1 MLQDVQHED
10 VFWPTRATDQGNGW
24 KMKHAKPAH
33 SSSSACSPFVHVCHV
48 TMYKIVLT
56 VVMSDH
62 FGLSVGLW
70 GSLACLV
77 GGSGMPLFARWQ
89 RKLRWLGVCD
99 DGKLVAMFAQQP

>member
-1 MLQDVQHED
+1 MMLQDVQHED
-10 VFWPTRATDQGNGW
+10 VFWPARATDQGNGW

-48 TMYKIVLT
+48 TMHKIVLT

-77 GGSGMPLFARWQ
+77 GGERHAIIRTLATEVVMAGCVR
-89 RKLRWLGVCD
+89 
-99 DGKLVAMFAQQP
+99 